1 MFLNSHIHRQLT
13 VARRHDLLEADEHA
27 RLAAQGRQHASA
39 RHPFDLAF
47 GRRGLRGR
55 AALDPRG
62 CAPSP
67 AR

>member
-1 MFLNSHIHRQLT
+1 LAVAHR
-13 VARRHDLLEADEHA
+13 RDLLEADEQA
-27 RLAAQGRQHASA
+27 RLAAQGRHHASA
-39 RHPFDLAF
+39 RHPFGLAL
-47 GRRGLRGR
+47 GQRGLRGR